1 MDTMSRTAAIVTGGA
16 HGIGAAAS
24 RRLAESSLHHILV
37 ADIDRENASERAA
50 ELRASGA
57 SAEAVFLDVADGQSW
72 QALRAHCE
80 ANDLRVAVVVNNAY
94 TITRGAAHE
103 LDDDAWGRQID
114 VLLGGVRR
122 SIVAFHDHLEQGGA
136 VVNVASVHAIAGW
149 ANHSAYAAAKGGVL
163 ALTRQ
168 LAVEYGPAVRVNA
181 VVPGAIETRA
191 WEGLIDDEARAAL
204 CATIVAERFGTADEV
219 ASAIAFLAG
228 EAASY
233 ITGASLVV
241 DGGLT
246 IRG

>member
-1 MDTMSRTAAIVTGGA
+1 MTDTAAIITGGA
-16 HGIGAAAS
+16 HGIGAATSRLLAS
-24 RRLAESSLHHILV
+24 SSPHHIV
-37 ADIDRENASERAA
+37 IADIDEAGATA
-50 ELRASGA
+50 QAQQLVAGGA
-57 SAEAVFLDVADGQSW
+57 SAEAVRLDVADADSW
-72 QALRAHCE
+72 SALRAQCE
-80 ANDLRVAVVVNNAY
+80 TAGRRVAVVVNNAY
-94 TITRGAAHE
+94 TITRGSAHE
-103 LDDDAWGRQID
+103 LDDHAWSRQID

-122 SIVAFHDHLEQGGA
+122 SMVAFHDHLSHGGA

-149 ANHSAYAAAKGGVL
+149 AGHSAYAAAKGGVL

-191 WEGLIDDEARAAL
+191 WDGLIDDEGRRAL
-204 CATIVAERFGTADEV
+204 NATIVAERFGTADEV
-219 ASAIAFLAG
+219 AAAIAFLASD
-228 EAASY
+228 AASY